1 MDQQR
6 RAVSG
11 PSDGCVADATN
22 GDPPEEWKL
31 CTVQEGGADHEPRT
45 AHERP
50 VREESSA
57 D

>member
-45 AHERP
+45 AHERS